1 MKVVITGGAGFIG
14 SHLAEALSSMY
25 QVTIIDNLS
34 TGNLNNLEG
43 LSVEVRIG
51 EISDF
56 ELLKREFNGADCVL
70 HQAAFISVPKSI
82 RDPLTTNEINITGTL
97 NILLAAR
104 DSGVKKVVFASSAAV
119 YGDSPDLPKHESMLP
134 NPLSPYAISKLAGE
148 YYCHVFSKQ
157 YNLQTISFRYFNVY
171 GPRQNP
177 YSEYAAVIPKMI
189 TRLNSKKPPI
199 IYGNGTQTRDFIFI
213 QDLVSAVI
221 SAIKSDIV
229 GVFNLASGRQTNI
242 NEIVRILSELMDIQ
256 IPPQF
261 EPARPGDIQDSYA
274 DISQIK
280 KYLKFNPRYTLREGL
295 EETIRW
301 FRGHM
306 FVE

>member
-14 SHLAEALSSMY
+14 SHLAEALSSMH

-34 TGNLNNLEG
+34 TGNLHNLEG
-43 LSVEVRIG
+43 LPVEVTIG

-70 HQAAFISVPKSI
+70 HQAAFISVPKSV
-82 RDPLTTNEINITGTL
+82 RDPLTTNEINTTGTL
-97 NILLAAR
+97 NVLLAAR
-104 DSGVKKVVFASSAAV
+104 DSGVKKVIFASSAAV
-119 YGDSPDLPKHESMLP
+119 YGDSPDLPKHERMLP
-134 NPLSPYAISKLAGE
+134 NPLSPYATSKLAGE

-157 YNLQTISFRYFNVY
+157 YNVQTISFRYFNVY

-221 SAIKSDIV
+221 SATKSDV
-229 GVFNLASGRQTNI
+229 SGVFNLASGRRTDI

-306 FVE
+306 LVE